1 MIDDDGELDISS
13 DPSESRIVDSSMESK
28 HRSQSKKMLRVYFGC
43 CRTYAAIPMPEKIRN
58 RQLAVWRVHCVRCGR
73 LVEIPL

>member
-13 DPSESRIVDSSMESK
+13 DPSESRIVESSHESQ
-28 HRSQSKKMLRVYFGC
+28 RRIQPKKSIRVYFGC
-43 CRTYAAIPMPEKIRN
+43 CRTYAAIPMPEKVRN
-58 RQLAVWRVHCVRCGR
+58 RQLSVWRVHCVRCGR